1 MEKKTDLR
9 IIKTKK
15 VIYEALID
23 LMKEKTFEE
32 IKVSD
37 ICNKALINRST
48 FYAHYE
54 DKYELLVEFIND
66 LKSNFT
72 NELDKRKHITDT
84 REYYMELIKL
94 FIDHVEEYRDIYSSI
109 MTNNRNSIMMDILL
123 SVINEDISKKIK
135 NDKRNSSI
143 PKVIIAKCSCDSFT
157 HKLVQSNIKCFCT
170 MSFFSIMWF
179 STNSFIPHFM

>member
-54 DKYELLVEFIND
+54 DKYELLV
-66 LKSNFT
+66 
-72 NELDKRKHITDT
+72 
-84 REYYMELIKL
+84 
-94 FIDHVEEYRDIYSSI
+94 
-109 MTNNRNSIMMDILL
+109 
-123 SVINEDISKKIK
+123 
-135 NDKRNSSI
+135 
-143 PKVIIAKCSCDSFT
+143 
-157 HKLVQSNIKCFCT
+157 
-170 MSFFSIMWF
+170 
-179 STNSFIPHFM
+179 

>member
-54 DKYELLVEFIND
+54 DKYDEQQENYLKEQGIGLL
-66 LKSNFT
+66 
-72 NELDKRKHITDT
+72 
-84 REYYMELIKL
+84 
-94 FIDHVEEYRDIYSSI
+94 
-109 MTNNRNSIMMDILL
+109 
-123 SVINEDISKKIK
+123 
-135 NDKRNSSI
+135 
-143 PKVIIAKCSCDSFT
+143 
-157 HKLVQSNIKCFCT
+157 
-170 MSFFSIMWF
+170 
-179 STNSFIPHFM
+179 